1 VATQIQSDR
10 LERLTNLVLALLHTN
25 RPLPLREIAT
35 TVAGYP
41 DEPTALRQAFERDKK
56 VLRQNGIPLTME
68 RLRGTDSQVGYRIL
82 PEHYYLPDLALTADE
97 QLALSF
103 ALAAVRLEGGGPARG
118 ALGKLGLPE
127 VPDLPPV
134 AVFPSLPALGIL
146 QDAVRRRSAV
156 TFGYRGRA
164 REVEGYGLC
173 FRSGAWY
180 LVGRDLGAGRSAA
193 GDGRGDLRTF
203 RVDRIEGDVV
213 AGSSRSYEVPEGL
226 DLRELV
232 RFVPWQS
239 GGEDTTEVVVDVDA
253 PEARAA
259 LDLAGAG
266 AEEPRP
272 VGAGP
277 GVRLR
282 VKVGDEEAFVSW
294 LVGLGDAAVLV
305 SPERLRE
312 RVVDRLRQLA
322 GPGPGP
328 GAGTGAGARAR

>member
-1 VATQIQSDR
+1 VANEIRPDR
-10 LERLTNLVLALLHTN
+10 LERLTNLVLVLLRTN
-25 RPLPLREIAT
+25 RPLPLREIAA

-68 RLRGTDSQVGYRIL
+68 RVPGTEYQVGYRIL
-82 PEHYYLPDLALTADE
+82 PEHYYLPDLGLTADE

-118 ALGKLGLPE
+118 ALGKLGLPD

-134 AVFPSLPALGIL
+134 AVFPSLPALGVL
-146 QDAVRRRSAV
+146 QDAVRRRSPVVFA
-156 TFGYRGRA
+156 YRGR
-164 REVEGYGLC
+164 RRDVEGYGLC

-180 LVGRDLGAGRSAA
+180 LVGRDLAA
-193 GDGRGDLRTF
+193 KDMRTF
-203 RVDRIEGDVV
+203 RVDRIEGDVT
-213 AGSSRSYEVPEGL
+213 AGTPASYEVPEGL

-239 GGEDTTEVVVDVDA
+239 GGEETTEVVVDVDA

-272 VGAGP
+272 AGAGGRA

-282 VKVGDEEAFVSW
+282 FKVGDEDAFVSW

-305 SPERLRE
+305 SPEPLRARVVERLRG
-312 RVVDRLRQLA
+312 L
-322 GPGPGP
+322 
-328 GAGTGAGARAR
+328 AGARTGVAGR

>member
-1 VATQIQSDR
+1 MATQIRPDR
-10 LERLTNLVLALLHTN
+10 LERLTNLVLVLLHTN
-25 RPLPLREIAT
+25 RPLPLREIAA

-68 RLRGTDSQVGYRIL
+68 RLRGADEQVGYRIL
-82 PEHYYLPDLALTADE
+82 PEHYYLPDLDLTADE

-134 AVFPSLPALGIL
+134 AVFPSLPALGVL

-156 TFGYRGRA
+156 VFTYRSRR

-180 LVGRDLGAGRSAA
+180 LVGRDVGAR
-193 GDGRGDLRTF
+193 DLRTF
-203 RVDRIEGDVV
+203 RVDRIEGEV
-213 AGSSRSYEVPEGL
+213 AAGTPGSFEVPDGV

-239 GGEDTTEVVVDVDA
+239 SGEETTEVVVDVDA

-259 LDLAGAG
+259 LDLAGPA

-272 VGAGP
+272 AGDGAGP
-277 GVRLR
+277 GGVRLR
-282 VKVGDEEAFVSW
+282 FKVGDEDAFVSW
-294 LVGLGDAAVLV
+294 LVGLGESAVLV
-305 SPERLRE
+305 SPERLRD
-312 RVVDRLRQLA
+312 RVVERLQRL
-322 GPGPGP
+322 
-328 GAGTGAGARAR
+328 AGTGP